1 MYRLELK
8 NLYETQQ
15 LKNEEELAAARREQA
30 KAEKQAEADLQEL
43 QDAIHKAKLERDKAI
58 ENARLNIERQMA
70 AIEKGKQKAYAETVE
85 KIMGSIS
92 EDLVA
97 AMTSKANSD
106 MLETVTK
113 SMSPYAISKGE
124 SVVDVTNKLLR
135 GTSLEDTLTGIIEAK
150 N

>member
-1 MYRLELK
+1 MK

-97 AMTSKANSD
+97 AMTSKANND

-113 SMSPYAISKGE
+113 SMSPYAIASGE